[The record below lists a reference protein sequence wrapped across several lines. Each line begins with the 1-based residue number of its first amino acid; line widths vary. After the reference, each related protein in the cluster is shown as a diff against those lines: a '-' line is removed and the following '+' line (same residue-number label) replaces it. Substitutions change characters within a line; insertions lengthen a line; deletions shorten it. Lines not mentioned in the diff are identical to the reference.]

1 MNTSLCFNAA
11 ALVPVILGLGSYS
24 WSVADDSET
33 QQQLT
38 LADLAG
44 YRAALSG
51 KATALDAR
59 AGEPPARV
67 VFKDLWNRPDL
78 FRGRRVTVQGR
89 IVRIFRQ
96 GSVGSFPPLAEVWI
110 TSPSSNPFCLV
121 FPQPGS
127 IEGDEQKRRTTLE
140 ATGDHEQGTV
150 ADHEKGARATL
161 MPEPGRTIRFTG
173 TFLKM
178 VRYAAGDGAR
188 LAPLVVGDRM
198 PVPVPAKAAES
209 RSSTESMAAVFR
221 AIGGGSHAGTS
232 IEWRTWALG
241 LTLAALVAGA
251 LAWRQIRTPSRRG
264 AVRHAGRRATLALA
278 LDPPLE
284 FKAAERDGEAG
295 SGGERT
301 GLDPPQWEATIVEDG
316 YHGEG

>member
-1 MNTSLCFNAA
+1 MMNTSFCLKA
-11 ALVPVILGLGSYS
+11 ALLGPVILGLESYS
-24 WSVADDSET
+24 WCVAGDFET

-51 KATALDAR
+51 KATAEDAR
-59 AGEPPARV
+59 AGDPPARV

-96 GSVGSFPPLAEVWI
+96 GSVGSFPPLAEGWI
-110 TSPSSNPFCLV
+110 ASPSGDPFCLV
-121 FPQPGS
+121 FPQPVP
-127 IEGDEQKRRTTLE
+127 IDGDKQKRGTTLE
-140 ATGDHEQGTV
+140 AIDDHEQDTV
-150 ADHEKGARATL
+150 ADHEKDACATPI
-161 MPEPGRTIRFTG
+161 PELGRTIRFTG
-173 TFLKM
+173 TYLKM

-188 LAPLVVGDRM
+188 LAPLVVGDRPPM
-198 PVPVPAKAAES
+198 LVPAKAAGS
-209 RSSTESMAAVFR
+209 RSSGESEAAVFR
-221 AIGGGSHAGTS
+221 AIGGGSHAGAS

-251 LAWRQIRTPSRRG
+251 LARRQIRVPSRRST
-264 AVRHAGRRATLALA
+264 VRHAGRRTTLSVT

-284 FKAAERDGEAG
+284 FIEPNDH
-295 SGGERT
+295 
-301 GLDPPQWEATIVEDG
+301 Q
-316 YHGEG
+316 